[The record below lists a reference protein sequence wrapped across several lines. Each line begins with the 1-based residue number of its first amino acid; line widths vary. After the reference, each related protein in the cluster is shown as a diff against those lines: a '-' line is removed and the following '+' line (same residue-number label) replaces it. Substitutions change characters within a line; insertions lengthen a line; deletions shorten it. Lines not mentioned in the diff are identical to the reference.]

1 MHGYNWPR
9 GVKRRRSVGN
19 PGTHAPEFFS
29 AQVAEARRFYRDL
42 KPPGRMRLAVV
53 CGGLEHC
60 TPEYAVS
67 RKTFPFFSIEY
78 VVRGH
83 GFVKLN
89 GVQHTL
95 RPGRFFSYGP
105 SVAHEIWSAPADP
118 LVKYFVD
125 FAGTHGRELL
135 QSCRLSPPSIA
146 QAFPPHTLCTL
157 FDELIESGLQSGT
170 RNASL
175 CAALLEAIALKIPG
189 IKAPMESAESI
200 AFATYHQCRQ
210 FIEQHFLRL
219 RTLKEIS
226 KECHLNNAYLCRLFR
241 RYDDQSPYQY
251 LLRLKINH
259 AADRLQRPGA
269 LVKQVGELVGLVDP
283 FHFSR
288 VFKSVLGVSPSTFR
302 TLR

>member
-1 MHGYNWPR
+1 MHGHYWPKE
-9 GVKRRRSVGN
+9 GKRPESARRAGS
-19 PGTHAPEFFS
+19 HAPEFFS
-29 AQVAEARRFYRDL
+29 VQVAEARRFYRDL
-42 KPPGRMRLAVV
+42 NPPGRVRLAVV

-60 TPEYAVS
+60 TPDYAVS
-67 RKTFPFFSIEY
+67 RRNFPFFSVEY

-83 GFVKLN
+83 GFVKLS

-95 RPGRFFSYGP
+95 RPGRLFSYGP
-105 SVAHEIWSAPADP
+105 TVPHEIWSAPADP

-125 FAGTHGRELL
+125 FAGTHGPGLL

-146 QAFPPHTLCTL
+146 QVFPPHTLCAL

-175 CAALLEAIALKIPG
+175 CAALLECIALKIPG
-189 IKAPMESAESI
+189 VKAPMESAESI
-200 AFATYHQCRQ
+200 AFATYHQCRRY
-210 FIEQHFLRL
+210 IEQHFLRL

-226 KECHLNNAYLCRLFR
+226 EECRLNNAYLCRLFR

-251 LLRLKINH
+251 LLRLKMNH

-269 LVKQVGELVGLVDP
+269 LVKQVGEMVGLTDP